1 MKHSP
6 TIEFSKERRDLLLSE
21 IKKFYSSERDET
33 IGELA
38 AGMILDFI
46 MEKIAPEIYN
56 QGVYDSYAYMKEST
70 EDLLAI
76 IR

>member
-1 MKHSP
+1 MKHTP
-6 TIEFSKERRDLLLSE
+6 TIELTKERREQLLSE

-33 IGELA
+33 IGDLA
-38 AGMILDFI
+38 ALVILDFI